1 MSRCVV
7 VSTVVCAQQVRM
19 PPNSEQSCV
28 GVQDQLIQLI
38 SSADCKCDVWM
49 TKSGTTAAQACLFRK
64 LWRHGPRQLLTHAF
78 ADTPHTFQLLIAIES

>member
-1 MSRCVV
+1 MV

-64 LWRHGPRQLLTHAF
+64 LGAAVLGSSSHTLSLTHP
-78 ADTPHTFQLLIAIES
+78 TRSSC